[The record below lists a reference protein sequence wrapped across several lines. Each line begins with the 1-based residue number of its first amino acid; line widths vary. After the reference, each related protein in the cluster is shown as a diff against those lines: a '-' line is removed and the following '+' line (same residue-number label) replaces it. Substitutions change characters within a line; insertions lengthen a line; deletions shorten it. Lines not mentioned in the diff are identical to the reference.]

1 VSVLA
6 DPFTELDIE
15 KDVVR
20 GLEICNDDNQIEDE
34 LSDEDVRFRVT
45 NLTQS

>member
-1 VSVLA
+1 MADSV
-6 DPFTELDIE
+6 TELDIE

-20 GLEICNDDNQIEDE
+20 GLEICNDDNPIEDE